1 MAQPSPDRYSQMPSP
16 SADLPAPVAPAS
28 AGADLHLQVRRAQAQ
43 LIFDR
48 SRSSN
53 LVGIPVGLLIC
64 AVLWGSASQTALL
77 AWLAAKVG
85 VTLWRMG
92 ITHRFDR
99 DGSAQA
105 LRWEKHFIAALTAD
119 GLVFGLLGTWLR
131 PANDPVL
138 AAVMVATLLGIASVA
153 LVVLS
158 MSLQATMAMTIPVLL
173 PAMLYNLT
181 QEDRV
186 SLYLGVG
193 MAVYLGL
200 VLVEGQRAATH
211 TLSMLRL
218 QFSSGELA
226 EQRQQA
232 LALAER
238 SNAVKSRFL
247 ATMSHEMR
255 TPLHGILGLTRLLRQ
270 DAQML
275 APPNA
280 DERLQTLERTGEHL
294 LGLINDVLDY
304 SKIEDGHLRLT
315 RAPMELHG
323 LVLSVAE
330 LARVSA
336 AEKGL
341 QMRLDIQ
348 LDQPCWVWGDEARLR
363 QVLLN
368 LTGNA
373 VKFTTIGHV
382 ALVAA
387 PLQEGRLRIDV
398 LDTGPGVPA
407 ADRERIFQ
415 AFEQLDGSFARRHG
429 GTGLGLTISRELV
442 SAMGGALHCLESPD
456 GGALFSLQLP
466 VQSAPAAPAAAP
478 VDATEAAHEQP
489 LNGLVLL
496 AEDNPV
502 NALVAQAVLTRLGLQ
517 VFTVT
522 DGARAVE
529 EATRSPR
536 PYQLV
541 LMDCQMPGVDGFE
554 ATSRIRHHEALH
566 GLPRLPVVALTA
578 NALEGDRERSLQ
590 AGMDEHLA
598 KPFREHELAAVLRR
612 HLTP

>member
-1 MAQPSPDRYSQMPSP
+1 MPSP
-16 SADLPAPVAPAS
+16 PAVVPAPAAPAS
-28 AGADLHLQVRRAQAQ
+28 EGADLHLQVRRAQAQ

-64 AVLWGSASQTALL
+64 SVLWGSVSQSALL
-77 AWLAAKVG
+77 VWLAAKVG
-85 VTLWRMG
+85 VTLWRMA
-92 ITHRFDR
+92 ITRCFDR
-99 DGSAQA
+99 DGSAQT
-105 LRWEKHFIAALTAD
+105 LRWEKHFIAALFAD
-119 GLVFGLLGTWLR
+119 GLIFGLLGTWLR
-131 PANDPVL
+131 PPSDPVL
-138 AAVMVATLLGIASVA
+138 AAVMVATLLGVASVA

-158 MSLQATMAMTIPVLL
+158 MSLQATLAMTVPVLL
-173 PAMLYNLT
+173 PTMLYNLA
-181 QEDRV
+181 QGDRV

-193 MAVYLGL
+193 TAIFMAL
-200 VLVEGQRAATH
+200 VLVEGRRAAAH
-211 TLSMLRL
+211 TVSMLRL

-226 EQRQQA
+226 AQRQQA

-270 DAQML
+270 DAQVL
-275 APPNA
+275 APPSA

-304 SKIEDGHLRLT
+304 SKIEDGHLRLKH
-315 RAPMELHG
+315 APVDLHG

-336 AEKGL
+336 TEKGL
-341 QMRLDIQ
+341 ELRLDLQ
-348 LDQPCWVWGDEARLR
+348 LDQPCWLWGDEARLR

-373 VKFTTIGHV
+373 VKFTATGHV
-382 ALVAA
+382 TLAAA
-387 PLQEGRLRIDV
+387 PLQAGRLRIDV
-398 LDTGPGVPA
+398 TDTGPGVPA
-407 ADRERIFQ
+407 GDRERIFQ

-442 SAMGGALHCLESPD
+442 SAMGGELHCLDSPH

-466 VQSAPAAPAAAP
+466 VQIAPSAPAAAQA
-478 VDATEAAHEQP
+478 DTTETAHAQP
-489 LNGLVLL
+489 LAGLVLL

-502 NALVAQAVLTRLGLQ
+502 NALVAEAVLTRLGLQ

-522 DGARAVE
+522 NGARAVE

-554 ATSRIRHHEALH
+554 ATSRIRHHEAVH
-566 GLPRLPVVALTA
+566 GLSRLPVVALTA

-598 KPFREHELAAVLRR
+598 KPFREHELAEVLRR
-612 HLTP
+612 HLAP